1 MLYLRNKIHKNI
13 SKNINYRKVRH
24 HYHYTGKYKGA
35 AHIRCNLKFNAP
47 NEIPVVF
54 HMGSNYDYD
63 FIIKELAN

>member
-13 SKNINYRKVRH
+13 SKNITYRKVRD
-24 HYHYTGKYKGA
+24 HYHYTGKYTGA

-54 HMGSNYDYD
+54 HMGSNSDYD